1 MVMVKVFKMFDDSNF
16 WNIQDDLKGR
26 PLNELQ
32 DIQKARSLPYAVA
45 AINVTGDLN
54 MGIMMRTACIMG
66 ASDFFIFGR
75 RKYDKRSAVGAQ
87 NYINLHRVAAVDDDG
102 NVDYDVVLDTIKQ
115 NWTPVFVEQGGR
127 DVRDMAWPDKPCI
140 IMGNEATGIPIEI
153 CSQYDMVSIRQRG
166 IMRSLNVSTACG
178 IICDHLR
185 YELS

>member
-1 MVMVKVFKMFDDSNF
+1 MVKVFKMFDDSNF

-178 IICDHLR
+178 IICDHLS